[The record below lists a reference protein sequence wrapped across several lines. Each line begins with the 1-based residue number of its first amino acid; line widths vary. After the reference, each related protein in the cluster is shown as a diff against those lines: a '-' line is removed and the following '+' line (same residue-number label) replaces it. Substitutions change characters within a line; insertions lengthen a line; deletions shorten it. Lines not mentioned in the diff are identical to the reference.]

1 MIIFADAR
9 LLPVYYLSPE
19 RFRVLNMFSNI
30 GLGKMLTKLFPPDNL
45 LRMVRYDSIE
55 FLNMYTN
62 YVMNDL
68 DAFQDF
74 MEIIMANYYSQD
86 ALVLTDLK
94 SPVITPMIECI
105 IQIINS
111 RYGLNPYIIQEISN
125 SNASAYDMVYTVASE
140 IEERHGWKPPSA
152 ENEDPPDTNRVGLGV
167 LTNVEQPRSEQ
178 LTDLFSS
185 FKRW

>member
-19 RFRVLNMFSNI
+19 RFRVLNLFSNI

-111 RYGLNPYIIQEISN
+111 RYGLNPYIIQEISDLGY
-125 SNASAYDMVYTVASE
+125 AKETDMTYAGTGQFMNDKEWYVRRTTTPE
-140 IEERHGWKPPSA
+140 NIEEKIRVMEHV
-152 ENEDPPDTNRVGLGV
+152 NEIHI
-167 LTNVEQPRSEQ
+167 
-178 LTDLFSS
+178 
-185 FKRW
+185 